1 VVLEWALK
9 MMKHVIQ
16 GLILQAAFLLLSGC
30 LCALGARHARRT
42 EAPPSQSQP
51 GDLAVEHIQELI
63 RQKRLD
69 EAAQAL
75 RQLAQQDGDNP
86 RIDYWEGVISFQRR
100 NPIVAVLA
108 FRKAER
114 QGLNTVALHISLG
127 LAYYLIHQ
135 YFLFQQQMEKAAQL
149 APSDDEPFYY
159 LGRYFESTRDNFTRA
174 LEFFNKALKLKPDN
188 ARALYHQGYCLQML
202 NRREEAEK
210 SYERA
215 IALTAK
221 DGERFSWPYQGM
233 AILLLRKDPQRA
245 LDFARKAV
253 ELEPGE
259 PSNHVTLA
267 RVDEQLGRPLNAIV
281 ELEKAAKLDPTN
293 PAPHYSLARL
303 YRKIDNPDEAQTQL
317 KIFQELNAVYEPQ

>member
-1 VVLEWALK
+1 
-9 MMKHVIQ
+9 M
-16 GLILQAAFLLLSGC
+16 QAVLLLVPGC
-30 LCALGARHARRT
+30 LIALSAQHVKGI

-51 GDLAVEHIQELI
+51 GDFAVEQLQDLI
-63 RQKRLD
+63 RQKRWD
-69 EAAQAL
+69 AAAQAF
-75 RQLAQQDGDNP
+75 RQLAQHYGDNP
-86 RIDYWEGVISFQRR
+86 KIDYWEGVVSFQRR
-100 NPIVAVLA
+100 NPIGAIVA

-114 QGLNTVALHISLG
+114 EGLNTVELHVSLG

-188 ARALYHQGYCLQML
+188 TRALYHQGYCLQML
-202 NRREEAEK
+202 NRKEEAEK

-267 RVDEQLGRPLNAIV
+267 RVDEQLGRPLDAIV
-281 ELEKAAKLDPTN
+281 ELENAAKLDPTN
-293 PAPHYSLARL
+293 PAPHYILARL
-303 YRKIDNPDEAQTQL
+303 YRKVDNPDGAQVQL
-317 KIFQELNAVYEPQ
+317 KIFQELNALYGPQ